1 MGTSALTRKDFS
13 RCVKVGLNSTTH
25 EKYRWQNNKKSFEAV
40 AMRSLLKK
48 ALLNPNNLNY
58 YLLVAK
64 TVFLDKVLQWEVAT

>member
-1 MGTSALTRKDFS
+1 MRNTDGRII
-13 RCVKVGLNSTTH
+13 
-25 EKYRWQNNKKSFEAV
+25 KKSFEAV